1 MKKFLSLISLL
12 LVIPQNINAK
22 ENELYS
28 KSFGKV
34 DDPAII
40 FLHGGPGSNSYSFEY
55 STAQKLSNE
64 GFYVITFDQRGSGR
78 SKTFKNSKYTFEE
91 ASNDLND
98 IYKKY
103 NLKKAS
109 LIGHSFGGTVGI
121 KFSENN
127 IEKVDKLF
135 LVSSPLSYQDMFK
148 TIISNCKDRYKAYK
162 PDYLKYIDMLEKTDP
177 KSLDYSTNSFYNAM
191 TCGLYNPKNTSEEAK
206 EIYKNLFTSKDSFY
220 LSDSSFEPVEG
231 FYKNEHYTTLD
242 LKEDLS
248 KLSKKLKIYGI
259 YGVDDGLFDTKQLND
274 IKLIVG
280 ENNFK
285 LFENASHGVFVDQ
298 QKEFI
303 NIVKREEVKR

>member
-1 MKKFLSLISLL
+1 
-12 LVIPQNINAK
+12 
-22 ENELYS
+22 
-28 KSFGKV
+28 
-34 DDPAII
+34 I

-148 TIISNCKDRYKAYK
+148 TIISNCKERYKAYK

-242 LKEDLS
+242 LKEYLS
-248 KLSKKLKIYGI
+248 KLSKKLKVYGV

-285 LFENASHGVFVDQ
+285 LLENASHGVFVDQ

-303 NIVKREEVKR
+303 NIVKSN